1 MGRRR
6 KSPSPYPIRVYP
18 KHGSLYYVAP
28 AGNWLLLVRGTQ
40 WNRDAAK
47 AYAKATA
54 EEPVSGTMT
63 ELIRECLKAREE
75 AVAHGELSPRT
86 LADNHAEAEK
96 LIGFFGKMRPRD
108 IKPSHIGDYKRLRG
122 QQARIRCNREL
133 SLLSSVFA
141 YGLENGHVLQN
152 PTAGIRRHKER
163 PRTRLVADDEW
174 HEFWHFAQ
182 GQGSGAKTVLAIAN
196 VAYLSNQRREDVL
209 DLHLS
214 QLKDEGIEF
223 AQKKRNETVKVLVE
237 WTPSLQEAIEY
248 AKSLR
253 RKITSL
259 YLFGNRAGQHYTD
272 AGFKAMWNRLQV
284 LWSVAGH
291 ERFTF
296 HDLRAKG
303 ISKMKEQ
310 GRKASEISGHLT
322 ESTAERVYDRRR
334 LRKGKAV
341 E

>member
-6 KSPSPYPIRVYP
+6 SNPSPYPIRVYP

-28 AGNWLLLVRGTQ
+28 SGGWVFLIRGTQ
-40 WNRDAAK
+40 WNREAAR
-47 AYAKATA
+47 AYVKATA
-54 EEPVSGTMT
+54 EEPISGTMS
-63 ELIRECLKAREE
+63 ELIRECLQARKV
-75 AVAHGELSPRT
+75 AVSHGELSART
-86 LADNHAEAEK
+86 LADNEAEAEN

-108 IKPSHIGDYKRLRG
+108 IKPMHVGDYKRLRG
-122 QQARIRCNREL
+122 GQARVRCNREL
-133 SLLSSVFA
+133 SFLSAVFA
-141 YGLENGHVLQN
+141 YGLENGYVTQN
-152 PTAGIRRHKER
+152 PTVGIRHHKER
-163 PRTRLVADDEW
+163 PRTRLVTDNEW
-174 HEFWHFAQ
+174 HEFWRFAQ
-182 GQGSGAKTVLAIAN
+182 AQSRGAKTVVAIAN

-223 AQKKRNETVKVLVE
+223 AQKKRNDEVRVVVE
-237 WTPSLQEAIEY
+237 WTPSLLEGIEY

-259 YLFGNRAGQHYTD
+259 YLFCNRAGQPYTD

-284 LWSVAGH
+284 TWEAAGH